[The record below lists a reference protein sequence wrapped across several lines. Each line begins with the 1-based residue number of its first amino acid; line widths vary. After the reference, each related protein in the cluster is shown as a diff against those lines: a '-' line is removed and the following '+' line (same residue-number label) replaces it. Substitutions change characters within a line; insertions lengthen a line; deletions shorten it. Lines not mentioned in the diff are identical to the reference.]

1 MEKKNS
7 LDLLNS
13 GSVSLLISH
22 LNNLKKNIE
31 EIIKLKLEDKELSEI
46 KKKVEYFLSWISP
59 FKNEKTTK
67 TNDDYTKREELI
79 HELTLLLGEYFRKF
93 DEDEKIIKL
102 IKMSKFINDSK
113 EIIDIINIYFDP
125 TEEQKAKNQKNGNFS
140 SLENNPFSIDVDE
153 SRYMNDF
160 SRLFQD
166 NENREP
172 NDSMNKESITET
184 EKNKK
189 IFILDF
195 SKAIKILITNFNNLT
210 NSNKLMK
217 YPTLENENDIQSLL
231 NFFKLIFQPD
241 SYNKSFQN
249 ISDSTEVT
257 TQQLIENLNSL
268 LGISEEKSEN
278 SDEFDDLLEE
288 AFVNEVSSNKFDEI
302 KKKIFF
308 FINIISKENQKF
320 TKKDLKS
327 FSDKISKSLDINFAD
342 LFLIQNAPIN
352 NFAKCFNFK
361 EISLKQN
368 PNFPPVSKL
377 LELQSIKYKLLIK
390 DFNIEEENFDNT
402 GNLLVPNTRQNRFR
416 GKEIYDPPYNWLGL
430 GLSVLGKFDDGNDDW
445 LEDISEKS
453 EWAIAYR
460 GISSKKQ
467 EHIKDMLK
475 HFIEER
481 NLEIARI
488 NFKDKFGKKLND
500 KRHWGTIESGIYMT
514 PYIKI
519 AEKYTKTISFNNKN
533 YKVLLMAKVKVSE
546 IKEPKNSNFWVLDND
561 KIRIYRVLFKEI
573 N

>member
-13 GSVSLLISH
+13 ASVSLLISH

-46 KKKVEYFLSWISP
+46 KKKVEDFLSWISP

-125 TEEQKAKNQKNGNFS
+125 TEEQKVKDQKKGNFS

-210 NSNKLMK
+210 NSNKLTK

-241 SYNKSFQN
+241 SANKDSKNF
-249 ISDSTEVT
+249 SDSTEVT

-268 LGISEEKSEN
+268 LDISDEKDEC

-390 DFNIEEENFDNT
+390 DFGVGEENFDNT

-460 GISSKKQ
+460 GISSKNQK
-467 EHIKDMLK
+467 HIKVMLK

>member
-46 KKKVEYFLSWISP
+46 KKKVEDFLSWISP

-390 DFNIEEENFDNT
+390 DFGVGEENFDNT

-460 GISSKKQ
+460 GISSKNQK
-467 EHIKDMLK
+467 HIKVMLK

>member
-46 KKKVEYFLSWISP
+46 KKKVEDFLSWISP

-125 TEEQKAKNQKNGNFS
+125 TEEQKVKDQKNGNFS

-195 SKAIKILITNFNNLT
+195 SKAIKILITNFNDLT

-241 SYNKSFQN
+241 SANKDSKNF
-249 ISDSTEVT
+249 SDSTEVT

-320 TKKDLKS
+320 TKEDLKS

-390 DFNIEEENFDNT
+390 DFNIKEENFDNT

-445 LEDISEKS
+445 LEDISEES

-460 GISSKKQ
+460 GISSKNQK
-467 EHIKDMLK
+467 HIKVMLK

>member
-46 KKKVEYFLSWISP
+46 KKKVEDFLSWISP

-113 EIIDIINIYFDP
+113 EIIDMINIYFDP
-125 TEEQKAKNQKNGNFS
+125 TEEQKVKDQKKGNFS

-195 SKAIKILITNFNNLT
+195 SKAIKILITNFNDLT

-241 SYNKSFQN
+241 SANKDSKNF
-249 ISDSTEVT
+249 SDSTEVT

-278 SDEFDDLLEE
+278 SDEFDDLLGGE
-288 AFVNEVSSNKFDEI
+288 FVNEVSSNKFDEI
-302 KKKIFF
+302 KKKNKKKDIFF
-308 FINIISKENQKF
+308 HKYYFKRESK
-320 TKKDLKS
+320 
-327 FSDKISKSLDINFAD
+327 I
-342 LFLIQNAPIN
+342 
-352 NFAKCFNFK
+352 
-361 EISLKQN
+361 
-368 PNFPPVSKL
+368 
-377 LELQSIKYKLLIK
+377 
-390 DFNIEEENFDNT
+390 
-402 GNLLVPNTRQNRFR
+402 
-416 GKEIYDPPYNWLGL
+416 
-430 GLSVLGKFDDGNDDW
+430 
-445 LEDISEKS
+445 
-453 EWAIAYR
+453 
-460 GISSKKQ
+460 
-467 EHIKDMLK
+467 H
-475 HFIEER
+475 
-481 NLEIARI
+481 
-488 NFKDKFGKKLND
+488 
-500 KRHWGTIESGIYMT
+500 
-514 PYIKI
+514 
-519 AEKYTKTISFNNKN
+519 
-533 YKVLLMAKVKVSE
+533 
-546 IKEPKNSNFWVLDND
+546 
-561 KIRIYRVLFKEI
+561 
-573 N
+573 

>member
-46 KKKVEYFLSWISP
+46 KKKVEDFLSWISP

-195 SKAIKILITNFNNLT
+195 SKAIKILITNFNDLT

-217 YPTLENENDIQSLL
+217 YPTLENENDMQSLL

-278 SDEFDDLLEE
+278 SDEFDDLLDE

-390 DFNIEEENFDNT
+390 DFGVGEENFDNT

-460 GISSKKQ
+460 GISSKNQ
-467 EHIKDMLK
+467 ERMLK
-475 HFIEER
+475 YFIVER

-546 IKEPKNSNFWVLDND
+546 IKEPENSNFWVLDND

>member
-46 KKKVEYFLSWISP
+46 KKKVEDFLSWISP

-125 TEEQKAKNQKNGNFS
+125 TEEQKVKDQKKGNFS

-195 SKAIKILITNFNNLT
+195 SKAIKILITNFNDLT

-390 DFNIEEENFDNT
+390 DFGVGEENFDNT

-445 LEDISEKS
+445 LEDISDKS

-460 GISSKKQ
+460 GISSKNQK
-467 EHIKDMLK
+467 HIKVMLK

>member
-46 KKKVEYFLSWISP
+46 KKKVEDFLSWISP

-125 TEEQKAKNQKNGNFS
+125 TEEQKVKDQKKGNFS

-390 DFNIEEENFDNT
+390 DFGVGEENFDNT

-445 LEDISEKS
+445 LEDISDKS

-460 GISSKKQ
+460 GISSKNQK
-467 EHIKDMLK
+467 HIKVMLK

>member
-46 KKKVEYFLSWISP
+46 KKKVEDFLSWISP

-125 TEEQKAKNQKNGNFS
+125 TEEQKVKDQKKGNFS
-140 SLENNPFSIDVDE
+140 SLDNNPFSIDVDE

-195 SKAIKILITNFNNLT
+195 SKAIKILITNFNDLT

-390 DFNIEEENFDNT
+390 DFGVGEENFDNT

-430 GLSVLGKFDDGNDDW
+430 GLNVLGRFDDGNDDW
-445 LEDISEKS
+445 LEDISDKS

-460 GISSKKQ
+460 GISSKNQK
-467 EHIKDMLK
+467 HIKVMLK

>member
-46 KKKVEYFLSWISP
+46 KKKVEDFLSWISR

-195 SKAIKILITNFNNLT
+195 SKAIKILITNFNDLT

-249 ISDSTEVT
+249 ILDSTVVT
-257 TQQLIENLNSL
+257 TQQLVENLNSL

-390 DFNIEEENFDNT
+390 DFNIKEENFDNT

-445 LEDISEKS
+445 LEDISDKS
-453 EWAIAYR
+453 EWAIAY
-460 GISSKKQ
+460 
-467 EHIKDMLK
+467 
-475 HFIEER
+475 
-481 NLEIARI
+481 
-488 NFKDKFGKKLND
+488 
-500 KRHWGTIESGIYMT
+500 W
-514 PYIKI
+514 
-519 AEKYTKTISFNNKN
+519 
-533 YKVLLMAKVKVSE
+533 
-546 IKEPKNSNFWVLDND
+546 
-561 KIRIYRVLFKEI
+561 
-573 N
+573 

>member
-46 KKKVEYFLSWISP
+46 KKKVEDFLSWISP

-195 SKAIKILITNFNNLT
+195 SKAIKILITNFNDLT

-390 DFNIEEENFDNT
+390 DFGVGEENFDNT

-445 LEDISEKS
+445 LEDISEES

>member
-46 KKKVEYFLSWISP
+46 KKKVEDFLSWISP

-125 TEEQKAKNQKNGNFS
+125 TEEQKVKDQKKGNFS

-195 SKAIKILITNFNNLT
+195 SKAIKILITNFNDLT

-278 SDEFDDLLEE
+278 SDEFDDLLGGE
-288 AFVNEVSSNKFDEI
+288 FVNEVSSNKFDEI

-390 DFNIEEENFDNT
+390 DFGVGEENFDNT

-445 LEDISEKS
+445 LEDISDKS

>member
-46 KKKVEYFLSWISP
+46 KKKVEDFLSWISP

-125 TEEQKAKNQKNGNFS
+125 TEEQKVKDQKKGNFS

-195 SKAIKILITNFNNLT
+195 SKAIKILITNFNDLT

-241 SYNKSFQN
+241 SANKDSKNF
-249 ISDSTEVT
+249 SDSTEVT

-390 DFNIEEENFDNT
+390 DFNIKEENFDNT

-460 GISSKKQ
+460 GISSKNQK
-467 EHIKDMLK
+467 HIKVMLK

>member
-1 MEKKNS
+1 
-7 LDLLNS
+7 
-13 GSVSLLISH
+13 
-22 LNNLKKNIE
+22 
-31 EIIKLKLEDKELSEI
+31 
-46 KKKVEYFLSWISP
+46 
-59 FKNEKTTK
+59 
-67 TNDDYTKREELI
+67 
-79 HELTLLLGEYFRKF
+79 
-93 DEDEKIIKL
+93 
-102 IKMSKFINDSK
+102 
-113 EIIDIINIYFDP
+113 
-125 TEEQKAKNQKNGNFS
+125 
-140 SLENNPFSIDVDE
+140 
-153 SRYMNDF
+153 
-160 SRLFQD
+160 
-166 NENREP
+166 
-172 NDSMNKESITET
+172 
-184 EKNKK
+184 
-189 IFILDF
+189 
-195 SKAIKILITNFNNLT
+195 
-210 NSNKLMK
+210 MK

-268 LGISEEKSEN
+268 LGISEENSEN

-390 DFNIEEENFDNT
+390 DFGVGEENFDNT

-430 GLSVLGKFDDGNDDW
+430 GLNVLGRFDDGNDDW
-445 LEDISEKS
+445 LEDISDKS

-460 GISSKKQ
+460 GISSKNQK
-467 EHIKDMLK
+467 HIKVMLK

>member
-46 KKKVEYFLSWISP
+46 KKKVEDFLSWISP

-195 SKAIKILITNFNNLT
+195 SKAIKILITNFNDLT

-278 SDEFDDLLEE
+278 SDEFDDLLDE

-320 TKKDLKS
+320 IKKDLKS
-327 FSDKISKSLDINFAD
+327 FSDKISKSLDINFTD

-390 DFNIEEENFDNT
+390 DFGVGEENFDNT

-430 GLSVLGKFDDGNDDW
+430 GLSVLGRFDDGNDDW

-460 GISSKKQ
+460 GISSKNQ

>member
-46 KKKVEYFLSWISP
+46 KKKVEDFLSWISP

-125 TEEQKAKNQKNGNFS
+125 TEEQKVKDQKKGNFS

-195 SKAIKILITNFNNLT
+195 SKAIKILITNFNDLT

-390 DFNIEEENFDNT
+390 DFGVGEENFDNT

-460 GISSKKQ
+460 GISSKNQK
-467 EHIKDMLK
+467 HIKVMLK

>member
-46 KKKVEYFLSWISP
+46 KKKVEDFLSWISP

-195 SKAIKILITNFNNLT
+195 SKAIKILITNFNDLT

-241 SYNKSFQN
+241 SYNKSIQN

-390 DFNIEEENFDNT
+390 DFGVGEENFDNT

-445 LEDISEKS
+445 LEDISEES

-460 GISSKKQ
+460 GISSKNQ

>member
-1 MEKKNS
+1 
-7 LDLLNS
+7 
-13 GSVSLLISH
+13 
-22 LNNLKKNIE
+22 
-31 EIIKLKLEDKELSEI
+31 
-46 KKKVEYFLSWISP
+46 
-59 FKNEKTTK
+59 
-67 TNDDYTKREELI
+67 
-79 HELTLLLGEYFRKF
+79 
-93 DEDEKIIKL
+93 
-102 IKMSKFINDSK
+102 MSKFINDSK

-278 SDEFDDLLEE
+278 SDEFDDLLDE

-390 DFNIEEENFDNT
+390 DFNIKEENFDNT

-460 GISSKKQ
+460 GISSKNQ
-467 EHIKDMLK
+467 ERMLK
-475 HFIEER
+475 YFIVIALYEGINVEEFLDS
-481 NLEIARI
+481 LEENDIRTIIDEDTFNNVYVSAVKEAFAITEQKTEWSITSRVL
-488 NFKDKFGKKLND
+488 NVLKKNPLEKKDK
-500 KRHWGTIESGIYMT
+500 
-514 PYIKI
+514 
-519 AEKYTKTISFNNKN
+519 
-533 YKVLLMAKVKVSE
+533 KVLKEVLVNKFSEEQFDIVKSYFDIE
-546 IKEPKNSNFWVLDND
+546 IKP
-561 KIRIYRVLFKEI
+561 KEI
-573 N
+573 IQ

>member
-46 KKKVEYFLSWISP
+46 KKKVEDFLSWISR

-125 TEEQKAKNQKNGNFS
+125 TEEQKVKDQKKGNFS

-195 SKAIKILITNFNNLT
+195 SKAIKILITNFNDLT

-249 ISDSTEVT
+249 ISDSAEVT
-257 TQQLIENLNSL
+257 TQQLVENLNSL

-390 DFNIEEENFDNT
+390 DFNIKEENFDNT

-445 LEDISEKS
+445 LEDISDKS

>member
-46 KKKVEYFLSWISP
+46 KKKVEDFLSWISP

-195 SKAIKILITNFNNLT
+195 SKAIKILITNFNDLT

-257 TQQLIENLNSL
+257 TQ
-268 LGISEEKSEN
+268 
-278 SDEFDDLLEE
+278 
-288 AFVNEVSSNKFDEI
+288 
-302 KKKIFF
+302 
-308 FINIISKENQKF
+308 
-320 TKKDLKS
+320 
-327 FSDKISKSLDINFAD
+327 
-342 LFLIQNAPIN
+342 
-352 NFAKCFNFK
+352 
-361 EISLKQN
+361 
-368 PNFPPVSKL
+368 
-377 LELQSIKYKLLIK
+377 
-390 DFNIEEENFDNT
+390 
-402 GNLLVPNTRQNRFR
+402 
-416 GKEIYDPPYNWLGL
+416 
-430 GLSVLGKFDDGNDDW
+430 
-445 LEDISEKS
+445 
-453 EWAIAYR
+453 
-460 GISSKKQ
+460 
-467 EHIKDMLK
+467 
-475 HFIEER
+475 
-481 NLEIARI
+481 
-488 NFKDKFGKKLND
+488 
-500 KRHWGTIESGIYMT
+500 
-514 PYIKI
+514 
-519 AEKYTKTISFNNKN
+519 
-533 YKVLLMAKVKVSE
+533 
-546 IKEPKNSNFWVLDND
+546 
-561 KIRIYRVLFKEI
+561 
-573 N
+573 

>member
-46 KKKVEYFLSWISP
+46 KKKVEDFLSWISP

-195 SKAIKILITNFNNLT
+195 SKAIKILITNFNDLT

-278 SDEFDDLLEE
+278 SDEFDDLLGGE
-288 AFVNEVSSNKFDEI
+288 FVNEVSSNKFDEI

-390 DFNIEEENFDNT
+390 DFGVGEENFDNT
-402 GNLLVPNTRQNRFR
+402 GNLIVPNTRQNRFR

-445 LEDISEKS
+445 LEDISEES

-460 GISSKKQ
+460 GISSKNQK
-467 EHIKDMLK
+467 HIKVMLK

>member
-46 KKKVEYFLSWISP
+46 KKKVEDFLSWISP

-125 TEEQKAKNQKNGNFS
+125 TEEQKVKDQKKGNFS

-390 DFNIEEENFDNT
+390 DFGVGEENFDNT

-430 GLSVLGKFDDGNDDW
+430 GLNVLGRFDDGNDDW
-445 LEDISEKS
+445 LEDISEES

-460 GISSKKQ
+460 GISSKSQK
-467 EHIKDMLK
+467 HIKDMLK

>member
-46 KKKVEYFLSWISP
+46 KKKVEDFLSWISP

-125 TEEQKAKNQKNGNFS
+125 TEEQKVKDQKKGNFS
-140 SLENNPFSIDVDE
+140 SLDNNPFSIDVDE

-390 DFNIEEENFDNT
+390 DFGVGEENFDNT

-445 LEDISEKS
+445 LEDISDKS

-460 GISSKKQ
+460 GISSKNQK
-467 EHIKDMLK
+467 HIKVMLK

>member
-46 KKKVEYFLSWISP
+46 KKKVEDFLSWISP

-125 TEEQKAKNQKNGNFS
+125 TEEQKVKDQKKGNFS

-241 SYNKSFQN
+241 SANKDSKNF
-249 ISDSTEVT
+249 SDSTEVT

-278 SDEFDDLLEE
+278 SDEFDDLLDE

-390 DFNIEEENFDNT
+390 DFGVGEENFDNT

-460 GISSKKQ
+460 GISSKNQK
-467 EHIKDMLK
+467 HIKVMLK

>member
-46 KKKVEYFLSWISP
+46 KKKVEDFLSWISR

-195 SKAIKILITNFNNLT
+195 SKAIKILITNFNDLT

-390 DFNIEEENFDNT
+390 DFGVGEENFDNT

-460 GISSKKQ
+460 GISSKNQK
-467 EHIKDMLK
+467 HIKVMLK

>member
-46 KKKVEYFLSWISP
+46 KKKVEDFLSWISP

-125 TEEQKAKNQKNGNFS
+125 TEEQKVKDQKKGNFS

-195 SKAIKILITNFNNLT
+195 SKAIKILITNFNDLT

-390 DFNIEEENFDNT
+390 DFNIKEENFDNT

-460 GISSKKQ
+460 GISSKNQK
-467 EHIKDMLK
+467 HIKVMLK

>member
-46 KKKVEYFLSWISP
+46 KKKVEDFLSWISP

-125 TEEQKAKNQKNGNFS
+125 TEEQKVKDQKKGNFS

-195 SKAIKILITNFNNLT
+195 SKAIKILITNFNDLT

-390 DFNIEEENFDNT
+390 DFGVGEENFDNT

-445 LEDISEKS
+445 LEDISDKS

-467 EHIKDMLK
+467 EHIKVMLK

>member
-46 KKKVEYFLSWISP
+46 KKKVEDFLSWISP

-125 TEEQKAKNQKNGNFS
+125 TEEQKVKDQKNGNFS

-195 SKAIKILITNFNNLT
+195 SKAIKILITNFNDLT

-390 DFNIEEENFDNT
+390 DFNINEKNFDNT

-445 LEDISEKS
+445 LEDISDKS

-460 GISSKKQ
+460 GISSKNQK
-467 EHIKDMLK
+467 HIKVMLK

-546 IKEPKNSNFWVLDND
+546 IKEPENSNFWVLDND

>member
-46 KKKVEYFLSWISP
+46 KKKVEDFLSWISR

-320 TKKDLKS
+320 TKEDLKS

-390 DFNIEEENFDNT
+390 DFGVGEENFDNT

-445 LEDISEKS
+445 LEDISEES

-460 GISSKKQ
+460 GISTKNQ
-467 EHIKDMLK
+467 NRMLK
-475 HFIEER
+475 YFIVKR